1 MDDDTNNLENCCNCI
16 INCCSNRNFQIQLKG
31 VNTVEFEVLGKKIII
46 SEGQK
51 NYFKIF
57 SDFVEIAD
65 SAKRGFNAKVANRLK
80 STNEDNYLNYYYL
93 EYVEKTK
100 KYISRYGIYTVSD
113 DEIWTGLKGEFN
125 SRTYLDREYYETE
138 QKIRSEMLSRAVR
151 HEGDFSYFELDERMD
166 NLADSEYFDIAI
178 YNDVMRLFNFTMEY
192 LRKNQVANIEP
203 AYAEEANEAAAIY
216 DNLLEGNVPFSEKEK
231 LAISLIQLDF
241 SEEEYYEYI
250 FQEYPQSRYEIV
262 QITNYLGIDMS
273 DLIEADITSRYNLKS
288 ISSEEDAIGM
298 MSDLKLTLEKYGVN
312 DSSVKRELNKILVE
326 YDIKARTYDGEV
338 YSTRILRAQ
347 AEKDDLALVELV
359 GKIYQKNKTECND
372 LIIQIKREQYTP
384 KIAQK
389 HIENLKARICTIDKE
404 NLEKMVSAI
413 DGKNEKECN
422 AVKTEIANYDA
433 EENLKESFFARID
446 KRIKNIWEE
455 EDFNEFSML
464 FMQTRVSDYFNINK
478 NVEYIR
484 EKGRTE
490 TKEKFIHAFLKLNEE
505 DVTSAAKYVISKDGG
520 MLASLFNMGKKD
532 IYETLT
538 LNERVLHP
546 SINEAVERVRA
557 EKEANKGKGLFGAFS
572 KIKAGVQSATT
583 APAASTAQ
591 SSTTTGF
598 KFCTECGNKIAENSK
613 FCPNCGSK
621 QD

>member
-1 MDDDTNNLENCCNCI
+1 M
-16 INCCSNRNFQIQLKG
+16 
-31 VNTVEFEVLGKKIII
+31 EFKVLGEKIII

-178 YNDVMRLFNFTMEY
+178 YNDVMKLFNFTMEY

-338 YSTRILRAQ
+338 YATRILRAQ

-372 LIIQIKREQYTP
+372 LIIQIKHEQYTP

-413 DGKNEKECN
+413 DGKNEEECN
-422 AVKTEIANYDA
+422 SIKKEITDYDTSDKI
-433 EENLKESFFARID
+433 KEPFILQVE
-446 KRIKNIWEE
+446 KRICDIWEE

-478 NVEYIR
+478 NIEYIR

-538 LNERVLHP
+538 LNERIMHP
-546 SINEAVERVRA
+546 GINEAVERVRA

-583 APAASTAQ
+583 APVASTAQ

>member
-1 MDDDTNNLENCCNCI
+1 MDDDTNNFENCSNCVVD
-16 INCCSNRNFQIQLKG
+16 CSCYRNIQIKLKG
-31 VNTVEFEVLGKKIII
+31 VNTVEFKVLGEKIII

-65 SAKRGFNAKVANRLK
+65 SAKRGFNAKVANHLK

-178 YNDVMRLFNFTMEY
+178 YNDVMKLFNFTMEY

-216 DNLLEGNVPFSEKEK
+216 DNLLEGNVPLSEKEK

-338 YSTRILRAQ
+338 YATRILRAQ

-359 GKIYQKNKTECND
+359 GKIYQKNK
-372 LIIQIKREQYTP
+372 
-384 KIAQK
+384 
-389 HIENLKARICTIDKE
+389 KAVHLAT
-404 NLEKMVSAI
+404 
-413 DGKNEKECN
+413 DGC
-422 AVKTEIANYDA
+422 
-433 EENLKESFFARID
+433 L
-446 KRIKNIWEE
+446 
-455 EDFNEFSML
+455 FS
-464 FMQTRVSDYFNINK
+464 I
-478 NVEYIR
+478 
-484 EKGRTE
+484 
-490 TKEKFIHAFLKLNEE
+490 
-505 DVTSAAKYVISKDGG
+505 
-520 MLASLFNMGKKD
+520 
-532 IYETLT
+532 
-538 LNERVLHP
+538 
-546 SINEAVERVRA
+546 
-557 EKEANKGKGLFGAFS
+557 
-572 KIKAGVQSATT
+572 
-583 APAASTAQ
+583 
-591 SSTTTGF
+591 
-598 KFCTECGNKIAENSK
+598 
-613 FCPNCGSK
+613 
-621 QD
+621 